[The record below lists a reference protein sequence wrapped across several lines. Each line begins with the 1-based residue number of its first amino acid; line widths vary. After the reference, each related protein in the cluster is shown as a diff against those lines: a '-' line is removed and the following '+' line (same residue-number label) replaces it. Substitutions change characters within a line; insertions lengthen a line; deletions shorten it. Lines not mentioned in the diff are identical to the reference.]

1 MKEQPH
7 SCACAPRI
15 LLLPCRQRF
24 EAEVASLQSSFEQML
39 HRLTDTES
47 KHMIADTRASEAEQR
62 AEALA
67 AALNESRS
75 RCALEQQ
82 QAAAMQLQLLRYES
96 EAQSSKLLASQLAGA
111 EACISDLHKKF
122 NDADKR
128 AFVAERRAD
137 ALVQELRVRG
147 GGGGWGC
154 GAWVCARA
162 FVCVCLRACAFHTI
176 SRIVFCNTGER
187 HVLLSRA

>member
-1 MKEQPH
+1 
-7 SCACAPRI
+7 
-15 LLLPCRQRF
+15 
-24 EAEVASLQSSFEQML
+24 
-39 HRLTDTES
+39 
-47 KHMIADTRASEAEQR
+47 MIADTRASEAEQR
-62 AEALA
+62 SEALA
-67 AALNESRS
+67 AALNECRS

-111 EACISDLHKKF
+111 EAAISDLHKKF

-137 ALVQELRVRG
+137 SLVQELRVRG
-147 GGGGWGC
+147 RGGWGGLGACCC
-154 GAWVCARA
+154 GSARAWLCARVLSLACVCVRA
-162 FVCVCLRACAFHTI
+162 FVFKCVVCLRACIFHII
-176 SRIVFCNTGER
+176 SRIVFCNTGKR